1 MMRVVYSP
9 RHALHNPEYE
19 VLLGTPQP
27 YPDSAAR
34 AEKIRRT
41 LEQDGSFLMT
51 GPTEHGTQPIEAVH
65 DRGLIQFLESAWLER
80 QAVLP
85 ASQMIPDTIL
95 HPAIREGMGPP
106 PEPQGVEGRLGYWTF
121 ETCTPIVAGTYAAA
135 RAAVDVALTAADLVL
150 DGDRAA
156 YGLCRPPGHH
166 APRRAFG
173 GYCYFNNAAVATEYL
188 AQRTGEPVAVLDVDY
203 HHGNGTQQIF
213 FAREDILF
221 VSLHAD
227 PHRAYPYFA
236 GFADETGTGAGLGTT
251 LNLPLP
257 PRVTDADFLQHL
269 DRALD
274 RISRFGSGFLVV
286 SLGFDTHAQDP
297 LGDFDLSSEVY
308 FEMGRRVAALGRR
321 MLIVQEGGYYLSELG
336 QNARDWLHGA
346 EAGSHS

>member
-19 VLLGTPQP
+19 VLLGTPQQ
-27 YPDSAAR
+27 YPDAPAR

-41 LEQDGSFLMT
+41 LEQDGSFVMT
-51 GPTEHGTQPIEAVH
+51 GPTEHGAQPIEAVH
-65 DRGLIQFLESAWLER
+65 DRGLVQFLESAWQER

-85 ASQMIPDTIL
+85 ASQLIPDTLL
-95 HPAIREGMGPP
+95 HPAVREGMGPP

-135 RAAVDVALTAADLVL
+135 RSAVDVALTAADLVL
-150 DGDRAA
+150 AGDRAA

-173 GYCYFNNAAVATEYL
+173 GYCYFNNAAIAAEYV

-213 FAREDILF
+213 FAREDVLF

-236 GFADETGTGAGLGTT
+236 GFADETGPARGWAQRSTC
-251 LNLPLP
+251 PS
-257 PRVTDADFLQHL
+257 PRASPMRTSCQHL

-274 RISRFGSGFLVV
+274 RVDRFRSDWLVV
-286 SLGFDTHAQDP
+286 SLGFDTHANDP
-297 LGDFDLSSEVY
+297 LGDFELSSEVY
-308 FEMGRRVAALGRR
+308 FEVGRRVAALGSR
-321 MLIVQEGGYYLSELG
+321 MLIVQEGGYYLPDLG
-336 QNARDWLHGA
+336 QNARDWLLGA
-346 EAGSHS
+346 LGRA